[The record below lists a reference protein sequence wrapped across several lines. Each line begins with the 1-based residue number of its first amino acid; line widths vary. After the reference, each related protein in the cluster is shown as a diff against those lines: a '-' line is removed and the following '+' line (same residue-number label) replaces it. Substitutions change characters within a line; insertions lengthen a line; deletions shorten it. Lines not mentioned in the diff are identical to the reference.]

1 MHGADVAPSEL
12 SRLAPLFEDRVTLRA
27 VVASVL
33 EGRLGRAVADCATAP
48 RVARLALGCYAIF
61 GGDPHHPAAAG
72 LVRSV
77 EPPVEL
83 LYPDRGDWRELL
95 RREHPGRVSDRPMR
109 AYLGDRAELERL
121 AALAASVPEPY
132 RIERLDVALAGQ
144 LGPRLAPHAV
154 QVFEHPESFVARGIG
169 FGATHGGRL
178 VCASTSYACSA
189 ADVEQ
194 SIATDPDHRRRGLAR
209 AVAARFMQHCLERDL
224 IPHWNASNPVSQ
236 RLALTLGFR
245 PIGTCDVLYLDV

>member
-77 EPPVEL
+77 EP
-83 LYPDRGDWRELL
+83 
-95 RREHPGRVSDRPMR
+95 